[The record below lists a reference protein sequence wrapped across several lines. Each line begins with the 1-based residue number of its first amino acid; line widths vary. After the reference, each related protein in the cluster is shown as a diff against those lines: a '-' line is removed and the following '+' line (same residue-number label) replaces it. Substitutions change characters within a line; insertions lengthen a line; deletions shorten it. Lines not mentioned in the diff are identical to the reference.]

1 MSCCWGAGMA
11 ALGKQ
16 PTPFCVLALLFGFL
30 HCSTI
35 GFAASSNICTRKFV
49 DSRRHNLAGPSPPAR
64 QGCGDWQ
71 AYPLYDWRIRPSELA
86 ACKALENASCS
97 PGLCVQQTIAFVLFA
112 TRCSPLRYRA
122 GPLCRLLHYHCIA
135 TTAGCAYGCSTAPPP
150 HQQPWQGQRCASS
163 SCRAGPSSACC
174 ASRRP

>member
-1 MSCCWGAGMA
+1 MA

-122 GPLCRLLHYHCIA
+122 GPLCRLLHYQA
-135 TTAGCAYGCSTAPPP
+135 KRQAALLPARAALTTACRAALTGARRQASP

-163 SCRAGPSSACC
+163 SCRAG
-174 ASRRP
+174 R